1 MFEPVNDLAA
11 RLPRPTWTG
20 DPVNDRLTAEQH
32 LANGRRLRNEA
43 FRCMVHAVIAWFSS
57 FARRVEGRIAGTP
70 SHQV

>member
-20 DPVNDRLTAEQH
+20 DPVNDRRAAEQH
-32 LANGRRLRNEA
+32 IANGRRLRNEA
-43 FRCMVHAVIAWFSS
+43 FRCMVHAVIAWF
-57 FARRVEGRIAGTP
+57 RVTAHRVAGSLVGMP

>member
-1 MFEPVNDLAA
+1 MFEPVNDLAE

-20 DPVNDRLTAEQH
+20 DPVNDRLAAEQH

-43 FRCMVHAVIAWFSS
+43 FRCMVHTVIAWFRGVAHRAAGSL
-57 FARRVEGRIAGTP
+57 AGTP